1 MTKCN
6 SFDSIIRKL
15 RLPVVAAPLFI
26 ISVPKLVIAQ
36 CKAGI
41 IGSFPA
47 LNAREAPGEEP
58 LLEKWLR
65 EITDELD
72 RYNQKYPER
81 PAAPFAVN
89 QIVHKSN
96 SRLQRDIDICARW
109 SVPIW
114 ITSLGAKEEVNNAA
128 HSCGAIVLHDVIN
141 NTFAKK
147 AIAKGAD
154 GLIAVA
160 AGAGGHAG
168 NLSPFALM
176 NEIRSWF
183 SGPLLLSG
191 SISTGQSLMA
201 SLILGAD
208 LGYIGTPF
216 IATKE
221 ANADNKYKR
230 MLISSTSEDI
240 VNSSLFTGVPG
251 NYLAPSITAAG
262 LDVNNLPDSNPN
274 SMDFE
279 KLAEKT
285 KAWKEIWGSG
295 QGINPIKNILTTNEL
310 IFRIENEFI
319 NCKNKLKQ

>member
-1 MTKCN
+1 M
-6 SFDSIIRKL
+6 
-15 RLPVVAAPLFI
+15 
-26 ISVPKLVIAQ
+26 
-36 CKAGI
+36 
-41 IGSFPA
+41 
-47 LNAREAPGEEP
+47 
-58 LLEKWLR
+58 
-65 EITDELD
+65 
-72 RYNQKYPER
+72 
-81 PAAPFAVN
+81 
-89 QIVHKSN
+89 
-96 SRLQRDIDICARW
+96 
-109 SVPIW
+109 
-114 ITSLGAKEEVNNAA
+114 
-128 HSCGAIVLHDVIN
+128 IN
-141 NTFAKK
+141 NTYAKK
-147 AIAKGAD
+147 AITKGAD